1 MGYVSVNI
9 YIYLYIL
16 SCVLCRYNILLL
28 LLPRTR
34 RDAFFCVHILLLLLY
49 VRAASVVD
57 DGAQHN
63 RTRGC
68 RVVDVCGF
76 VAGMRDGC
84 KVEMK
89 EIDGNSIPAAI
100 YYYRFMSDVC
110 TEYYSCNI

>member
-1 MGYVSVNI
+1 M
-9 YIYLYIL
+9 
-16 SCVLCRYNILLL
+16 
-28 LLPRTR
+28 R
-34 RDAFFCVHILLLLLY
+34 RDVFFCVHILLLLLY

-76 VAGMRDGC
+76 VAGRRGGC

-100 YYYRFMSDVC
+100 YYYRYMSINDHRRMHRVLWLQYIIFC
-110 TEYYSCNI
+110 VIQ